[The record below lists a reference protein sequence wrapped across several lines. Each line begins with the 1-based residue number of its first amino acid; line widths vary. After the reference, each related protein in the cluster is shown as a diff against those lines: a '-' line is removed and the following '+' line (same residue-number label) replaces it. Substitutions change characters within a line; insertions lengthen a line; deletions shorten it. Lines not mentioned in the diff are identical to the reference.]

1 MATFWREDGTW
12 GCDRHWVSKFPASIK
27 FCYYSDCAKMCSG
40 RPDLKKRCS
49 TKTSDPK
56 QKVKPNKDA
65 VIQVLKMK
73 GTRPCFFDG
82 CDKMNREGSK
92 YCSDSCRIANA
103 HKRYAER
110 QRSKNEQRRKSDSG
124 RD

>member
-40 RPDLKKRCS
+40 RPDLSKISGTKATKDKKM
-49 TKTSDPK
+49 K
-56 QKVKPNKDA
+56 KPQKDA
-65 VIQVLKMK
+65 VIEVLKMK
-73 GTRPCFFDG
+73 GTRNCFKDG
-82 CDKMNREGSK
+82 CKKMNREGSK
-92 YCSDSCRIANA
+92 YCSDSCRIKNA
-103 HKRYAER
+103 QERYIIRKRI
-110 QRSKNEQRRKSDSG
+110 QDEQCGKSSSG